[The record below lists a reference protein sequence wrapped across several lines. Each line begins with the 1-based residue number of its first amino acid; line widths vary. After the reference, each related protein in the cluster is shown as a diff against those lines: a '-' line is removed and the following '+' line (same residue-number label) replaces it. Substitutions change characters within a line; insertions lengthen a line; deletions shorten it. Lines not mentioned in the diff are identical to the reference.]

1 MFLYVLGRGMCWF
14 FWAFIKLIK
23 GLNYWN
29 LSIMDRNR
37 VISLLHFVKR
47 KMCNK
52 IYLLVIRNYIS
63 LASVTEKYYENNLL
77 PLLYKDFS
85 ELFFISVLSSVK
97 KQVKGGNF
105 WYGKK
110 WIEYWRKSYFNCCW
124 NTFFKYKSKWFYRS
138 NAPYWTSFP
147 FRRNNWFCGTYF

>member
-1 MFLYVLGRGMCWF
+1 
-14 FWAFIKLIK
+14 
-23 GLNYWN
+23 
-29 LSIMDRNR
+29 
-37 VISLLHFVKR
+37 
-47 KMCNK
+47 MCNK

-105 WYGKK
+105 
-110 WIEYWRKSYFNCCW
+110 
-124 NTFFKYKSKWFYRS
+124 
-138 NAPYWTSFP
+138 
-147 FRRNNWFCGTYF
+147 

>member
-1 MFLYVLGRGMCWF
+1 
-14 FWAFIKLIK
+14 
-23 GLNYWN
+23 
-29 LSIMDRNR
+29 

-105 WYGKK
+105 
-110 WIEYWRKSYFNCCW
+110 
-124 NTFFKYKSKWFYRS
+124 
-138 NAPYWTSFP
+138 
-147 FRRNNWFCGTYF
+147 